1 MQVEDFIDILG
12 GDFYAG
18 VPDSLLKPLCNY
30 LMHRYGESNR
40 HHVIAANEGNAV
52 ALAAGYYLSTG
63 RIPIVYM
70 QNSGEGNIINPVAS
84 LLSPDVYGIP
94 EIFVIGWRGEPGK
107 KDEPQHAYQG
117 KITLSLLEMMQIPYF
132 VLSEDTLVD
141 EVAKAREQF
150 ADYLNKGQAVAFVV
164 KNGALKYD
172 KKASYKNKY
181 SLIREE
187 VIKEI
192 IAVSD
197 GAPIVSTT
205 GKTSRELYELR
216 EQLAVDKAG
225 GCTHNKD
232 FLTVGSMGHSS
243 SIALGIALQ
252 KPGQD
257 IWCLDG
263 DGASIM
269 HMGAMATIGKVH
281 PDNFIHILINNEA
294 HESVGGLPTAADRI
308 DFLSVAKGCGYDCVW
323 QVRDM
328 VKLRECLQ
336 HCKEIQGLRFL
347 EVKVA
352 IGSRQDLGRPGRTPQ
367 ENKRSFMHLLSTKR
381 EYVNLRG
388 DVFDN

>member
-1 MQVEDFIDILG
+1 MQVKDFVDILG

-30 LMHRYGESNR
+30 LMYQYGDANE

-52 ALAAGYYLSTG
+52 AVAAGYYLSTG
-63 RIPIVYM
+63 KVPIVYM
-70 QNSGEGNIINPVAS
+70 QNSGEGNAINPVAS

-107 KDEPQHAYQG
+107 KDEPQHVYQG
-117 KITLSLLEMMQIPYF
+117 KVTLALLDVMQIPYF
-132 VLSEDTLVD
+132 VLSEETPVD
-141 EVAKAREQF
+141 EVAKARERF
-150 ADYLNKGQAVAFVV
+150 AYYLNKGQAVAFVV
-164 KNGALKYD
+164 KKGALKYD
-172 KKASYKNKY
+172 KKATYKNDY
-181 SLIREE
+181 SLTRED

-192 IAVSD
+192 VAVSD

-216 EQLAVDKAG
+216 ERLAVDTDG
-225 GCTHNKD
+225 GCTYNKD

-269 HMGAMATIGKVH
+269 HMGAMAVIGKVH
-281 PDNFIHILINNEA
+281 PDNFIHVLINNEA
-294 HESVGGLPTAADRI
+294 HESVGGLPTAADRV

-323 QVRDM
+323 QVRDI

-336 HCKEIQGLRFL
+336 HCKVIKGLRFL
-347 EVKVA
+347 EVKVT
-352 IGSRQDLGRPGRTPQ
+352 IGSRQDLGRPSRTPQ
-367 ENKRSFMHLLSTKR
+367 ENKRSFMHFLMR
-381 EYVNLRG
+381 
-388 DVFDN
+388 

>member
-1 MQVEDFIDILG
+1 MQVKDFVDILG

-30 LMHRYGESNR
+30 LMYQYGDANE

-52 ALAAGYYLSTG
+52 AVAAGYYLSTG
-63 RIPIVYM
+63 KVPIVYM
-70 QNSGEGNIINPVAS
+70 QNSGEGNAINPVAS

-107 KDEPQHAYQG
+107 KDEPQHVYQG
-117 KITLSLLEMMQIPYF
+117 KVTLALLDVMQIPYF
-132 VLSEDTLVD
+132 VLSEETPVD
-141 EVAKAREQF
+141 EVAKVRERF
-150 ADYLNKGQAVAFVV
+150 AYYLHKGQAVAFVV
-164 KNGALKYD
+164 KKGALKYD
-172 KKASYKNKY
+172 KKATYKNDY
-181 SLIREE
+181 SLTRED

-192 IAVSD
+192 VAVSD

-216 EQLAVDKAG
+216 ERLAVDTDG
-225 GCTHNKD
+225 GCTYNKD

-269 HMGAMATIGKVH
+269 HMGAMAAIGKVH
-281 PDNFIHILINNEA
+281 PDNFIHVLLNNEA
-294 HESVGGLPTAADRI
+294 HESVGGLPTAADRV

-323 QVRDM
+323 QVRDI

-336 HCKEIQGLRFL
+336 HCKAIKGLRFL
-347 EVKVA
+347 EVKVT
-352 IGSRQDLGRPGRTPQ
+352 IGSRPDLGRPGRTPQ
-367 ENKRSFMHLLSTKR
+367 ENKRSFMHFLMR
-381 EYVNLRG
+381 
-388 DVFDN
+388 

>member
-12 GDFYAG
+12 GEFYAG

-30 LMHRYGESNR
+30 LMHRYGESNG

-263 DGASIM
+263 DGAFIM
-269 HMGAMATIGKVH
+269 HMGAMAAIGKVH
-281 PDNFIHILINNEA
+281 PDNFIHVLINNEA

-336 HCKEIQGLRFL
+336 HCKAIKGLRFL
-347 EVKVA
+347 EVKVT
-352 IGSRQDLGRPGRTPQ
+352 IGSRQDLGRPSRTPQ
-367 ENKRSFMHLLSTKR
+367 ENKRSFMHFLMR
-381 EYVNLRG
+381 
-388 DVFDN
+388 

>member
-84 LLSPDVYGIP
+84 LLSTDVYGIP

-281 PDNFIHILINNEA
+281 PDNFIHVLINNEA

-308 DFLSVAKGCGYDCVW
+308 DILSVAKGCGYDCVW

-367 ENKRSFMHLLSTKR
+367 ENKRSFMHLLMR
-381 EYVNLRG
+381 
-388 DVFDN
+388 

>member
-84 LLSPDVYGIP
+84 LLSTDVYGIP

-281 PDNFIHILINNEA
+281 PDNFIHILLNNEA

-352 IGSRQDLGRPGRTPQ
+352 IGSRNDLGRPGRTPQ
-367 ENKRSFMHLLSTKR
+367 ENKKDFMQF
-381 EYVNLRG
+381 LRR
-388 DVFDN
+388 

>member
-172 KKASYKNKY
+172 KKVSYKNKY
-181 SLIREE
+181 SLMRED

-281 PDNFIHILINNEA
+281 PDNFIHVLINNEA

-367 ENKRSFMHLLSTKR
+367 ENKRSFMHLLMR
-381 EYVNLRG
+381 
-388 DVFDN
+388 

>member
-12 GDFYAG
+12 GEFYAG

-30 LMHRYGESNR
+30 LMHRYGESNG

-252 KPGQD
+252 KPGQN

-281 PDNFIHILINNEA
+281 LDNFIHILINNEA

-367 ENKRSFMHLLSTKR
+367 ENKKDFMQLLR
-381 EYVNLRG
+381 R
-388 DVFDN
+388 